1 MTIARSVVLFYTD
14 RNTTPVSVV
23 VTCPGNNK
31 SFHKSHKVRQ
41 RPTIPPQRRKAI
53 FTLSLG
59 PKNLSKSVV
68 TDHMFVPCVLKKIL
82 VLCKSRFRG

>member
-41 RPTIPPQRRKAI
+41 RPTIQ
-53 FTLSLG
+53 
-59 PKNLSKSVV
+59 
-68 TDHMFVPCVLKKIL
+68 CV
-82 VLCKSRFRG
+82 RGIGREFP

>member
-31 SFHKSHKVRQ
+31 SFHKKPQSEAKANNT
-41 RPTIPPQRRKAI
+41 PT
-53 FTLSLG
+53 T
-59 PKNLSKSVV
+59 
-68 TDHMFVPCVLKKIL
+68 KKINIHT
-82 VLCKSRFRG
+82 VAWAKEFVQKRGH